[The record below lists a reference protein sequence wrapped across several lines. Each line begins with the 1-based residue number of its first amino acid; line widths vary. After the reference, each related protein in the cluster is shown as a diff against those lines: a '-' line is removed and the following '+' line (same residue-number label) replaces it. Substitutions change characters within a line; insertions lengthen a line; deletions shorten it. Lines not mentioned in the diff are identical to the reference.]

1 MVLELKSLFINAF
14 LQFLEKSGESTCHW
28 WYMYEFQNMNIYV
41 NNNISCNLKDLSHPL
56 SAGKT
61 TIGSHLSLT
70 CSLVVSILKSL
81 INNRIICFFIYNEEA
96 NNLRGKIS

>member
-41 NNNISCNLKDLSHPL
+41 NNNISSNLKD
-56 SAGKT
+56 
-61 TIGSHLSLT
+61 
-70 CSLVVSILKSL
+70 
-81 INNRIICFFIYNEEA
+81 
-96 NNLRGKIS
+96 